1 MKQLSIKLSALAFLV
16 FSFSM
21 SGAQTIKEELALK
34 VQAAMEPV
42 FKDADASFGTNTVPE
57 KWRGFSGVIIA
68 QKTKFVFDKV
78 QGSDKLNVHETGHR
92 KIQLFDKD
100 AVDRYSEFYF
110 RTGHV
115 NDGFSLRIIKADGSV
130 DTVSLVNA
138 VLVEDVDD
146 VPGMFTPYFD
156 KQSTI
161 KNNSKSANIYY
172 KLAVSNL
179 EPGDIIDYAYTVFND
194 NDVARMNNLEFDP
207 IYFLCHREYPVMSQQ
222 FEINVDEKS
231 YVNSKALNGAPDFTE
246 GSAAGYKTFS
256 WKDSDREKIKD
267 TRWVNEYMTLPM
279 VKFQVIYS
287 KTSDA
292 GDLFI
297 SDRGE
302 LKKSVTPEELAK
314 RVNKIYQKMDDGG
327 GKRLTQDNLIANYT
341 SSLFGTTA
349 YYLKKTDAYDV
360 RDEDFIKRVYY
371 ILRHTN
377 GIYGKS
383 LGSQYYAYV
392 MMQTLRKKG
401 IPAELV
407 ITTSNSTTQMKD
419 VIFGQELVW
428 LVKVKDK
435 FIFNFTANSNPYDL
449 YDDYLGTEAYIITLG
464 NNPSAVA
471 ITLPS
476 TTKEENVNAASIEA
490 TLDDKI
496 ENISVVSTEQ
506 LRGIYKQDY
515 ENAVLMYTNVYDQDH
530 LSYYGDSDYDQLS
543 EKQQDEI
550 QRLIFARKQEY
561 KKRKPLYMKQ
571 RLQND
576 FENVVSYGDFT
587 LITDGRTFN
596 KQELKYTETFV
607 LGDLTRKAGKNFLVS
622 VPGLMG
628 GQVQVKP
635 EDRIRKYDIDVRYP
649 RTLTWDI
656 SFTIPAGYTL
666 KGLADLNQNIDNE
679 IGSFITKAVVEGSV
693 LKLSITKV
701 YKQAMISKDN
711 FNKMLEFIDAA
722 YNFSQR
728 KILLKKN

>member
-1 MKQLSIKLSALAFLV
+1 MKPSLIKLFVAAILLLAF
-16 FSFSM
+16 SNIKS
-21 SGAQTIKEELALK
+21 QTIKEELALK
-34 VQAAMEPV
+34 IQANMDPV
-42 FKDADASFGTNTVPE
+42 FKEADASFGTNQVPE
-57 KWRGFSGVIIA
+57 KWKGFSGVIIA

-78 QGSDKLNVHETGHR
+78 QGADKLNVYETGHR

-100 AVDRYSEFYF
+100 AVDQFSAFYF

-115 NDGFSLRIIKADGSV
+115 NDGFSLRIIKPDGTV
-130 DTVSLVNA
+130 DTVSLVNS

-146 VPGMFTPYFD
+146 VPSLFTPYFD

-161 KNNSKSANIYY
+161 KNNTKSVNIYY

-194 NDVARMNNLEFDP
+194 NDVSRMNNLEFDP

-246 GSAAGYKTFS
+246 GSSAGYRTFS
-256 WKDSDREKIKD
+256 WKDNDREKIKD

-279 VKFQVIYS
+279 MKFQIIYS
-287 KTSDA
+287 KTNDA

-314 RVNKIYQKMDDGG
+314 KVNKIYEKMNDGG
-327 GKRLTQDNLIANYT
+327 GKRVTQDNLIANYT
-341 SSLFGTTA
+341 SSLWGTTA

-360 RDEDFIKRVYY
+360 RDEDFIKRLYY

-383 LGSQYYAYV
+383 LGSQYFAYI
-392 MMQTLRKKG
+392 MLQTLKKKG

-464 NNPSAVA
+464 TNPTATA

-476 TTKEENVNAASIEA
+476 TSIEENVNTAVIDA
-490 TLDDKI
+490 TLDEKF
-496 ENISVVSTEQ
+496 ENISITSTEQ
-506 LRGIYKQDY
+506 LKGIYKQEY
-515 ENAVLMYTNVYDQDH
+515 GNAVLMYTNVYDQDH

-561 KKRKPLYMKQ
+561 KKRKPIYMKQ

-576 FENVVSYGDFT
+576 FENVVSYGDFN

-596 KQELKYTETFV
+596 KQEIKYTETFV
-607 LGDLTRKAGKNFLVS
+607 LGDLTRKAGKNFLIS

-628 GQVQVKP
+628 GQVQVKA
-635 EDRIRKYDIDVRYP
+635 EDRIRKYNIDVRYP
-649 RTLTWDI
+649 RTLIWNI
-656 SFTIPAGYTL
+656 NFTIPAGYIV
-666 KGLADLNQNIDNE
+666 KGLPDLNQNIDNE
-679 IGSFITKAVVEGSV
+679 IGSFITKAAIEGNV
-693 LKLSITKV
+693 LKLTITKV
-701 YKQAMISKDN
+701 YKQANINKDN
-711 FNKMLEFIDAA
+711 FNKMLDFIDAA

-728 KILLKKN
+728 KILLKKS

>member
-1 MKQLSIKLSALAFLV
+1 MKQQLIKVSAAILFVFAFSIVKS
-16 FSFSM
+16 
-21 SGAQTIKEELALK
+21 QTIKEELALK
-34 VQAAMEPV
+34 IQSNMDPV
-42 FKDADASFGTNTVPE
+42 FKDADASFSTNIVPE
-57 KWRGFSGVIIA
+57 KWKSFSGVIIS

-78 QGSDKLNVHETGHR
+78 QGSDKLNVFETGHR

-115 NDGFSLRIIKADGSV
+115 NDGFSLRIIKPDATI

-146 VPGMFTPYFD
+146 VPSLFTPYFE

-161 KNNSKSANIYY
+161 KNNTKSVNIYY

-222 FEINVDEKS
+222 FEINVDDKS

-246 GSAAGYKTFS
+246 SSSAGYKTFL
-256 WKDSDREKIKD
+256 WKDADREKIKD
-267 TRWVNEYMTLPM
+267 TRWVNEYMALPL
-279 VKFQVIYS
+279 VKFQIIYS

-302 LKKSVTPEELAK
+302 LKRAVTPEELAK
-314 RVNKIYQKMDDGG
+314 KVNKIYEKMDDGG
-327 GKRLTQDNLIANYT
+327 GRRLTQDNLIANYT
-341 SSLFGTTA
+341 SSLLGTTA

-360 RDEDFIKRVYY
+360 RDDDFIKRVYY

-383 LGSQYYAYV
+383 LGSQYFAYV
-392 MMQTLRKKG
+392 MMQTLKKKG
-401 IPAELV
+401 IPVELV

-435 FIFNFTANSNPYDL
+435 FIFDFTSNSNPYDL
-449 YDDYLGTEAYIITLG
+449 YEDYLGTEAYIITLG
-464 NNPSAVA
+464 NSPTATA

-476 TTKEENVNAASIEA
+476 TTIEENINAETIAA
-490 TLDDKI
+490 TLDDKF
-496 ENISVVSTEQ
+496 ENISISSTKQ
-506 LRGIYKQDY
+506 LKGIYKQDY
-515 ENAVLMYTNVYDQDH
+515 GGAVLMYTNVYDQDH
-530 LSYYGDSDYDQLS
+530 LSYYGDSDYEQLS

-561 KKRKPLYMKQ
+561 KKRKPVYMKQ

-576 FENVVSYGDFT
+576 FENVVSYGDFN

-596 KQELKYTETFV
+596 KQEIKYTEAFV
-607 LGDLTRKAGKNFLVS
+607 LGDLTRKAGQNFLVS

-628 GQVQVKP
+628 GQAQVKP

-649 RTLTWDI
+649 RTLTWEI
-656 SFTIPAGYTL
+656 NFTIPAGYVV
-666 KGLADLNQNIDNE
+666 KGLPDLNQNVDNE
-679 IGSFITKAVVEGSV
+679 IGSFITKAVIEGNV
-693 LKLSITKV
+693 LKLNITKI
-701 YKQAMISKDN
+701 YKQAKISKDN

-728 KILLKKN
+728 RILLKKS